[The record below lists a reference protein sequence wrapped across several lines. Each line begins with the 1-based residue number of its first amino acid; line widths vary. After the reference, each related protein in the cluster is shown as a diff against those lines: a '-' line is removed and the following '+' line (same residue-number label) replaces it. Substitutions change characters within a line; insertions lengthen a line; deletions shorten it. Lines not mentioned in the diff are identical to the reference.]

1 MPNSAYPLDSP
12 SLPLVSAQPA
22 GSRKGESLVP
32 EQVSQYE
39 EHVGRAL
46 GQTTHVVWIPGLAE
60 RDIET
65 QVVAL
70 GHQAAL
76 QVAADAVQHLE
87 FQAVARDLVLCD
99 ELADLPDDS
108 FIMGGK
114 RGVNVALQAIAG
126 QFEVIPVHV
135 RLPWEGDRGGFKIR
149 AFAQPD
155 ADFSRA

>member
-12 SLPLVSAQPA
+12 SLPLGSAQPA

-76 QVAADAVQHLE
+76 QVAADAAQHLE
-87 FQAVARDLVLCD
+87 FEAVAGKLTLWD
-99 ELADLPDDS
+99 ELSELP
-108 FIMGGK
+108 
-114 RGVNVALQAIAG
+114 
-126 QFEVIPVHV
+126 E
-135 RLPWEGDRGGFKIR
+135 
-149 AFAQPD
+149 D
-155 ADFSRA
+155 AC